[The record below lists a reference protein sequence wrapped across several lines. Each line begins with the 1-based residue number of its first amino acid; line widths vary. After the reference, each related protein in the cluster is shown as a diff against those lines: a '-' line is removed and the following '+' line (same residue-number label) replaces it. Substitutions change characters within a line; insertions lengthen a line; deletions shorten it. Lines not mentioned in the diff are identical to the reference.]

1 MEDEVGVV
9 RTAIADGDIERR
21 AAIGALRVDRA
32 VGLERRPDPECIPC
46 AVGEPRSS
54 GGLHPEGRGPCSERI
69 GHRDLTRVIEHE
81 RVRIVESSP
90 AFAHGSF
97 GDAVDV
103 GDLRGSWRPTEFHE
117 PSIGRIAQVDIGGVH
132 GGTVREQPGVVKRG
146 VGQATI
152 APASFDPALERHRQG
167 GYRRAMATG
176 DSDETKPLG
185 FSIDID
191 EILKDVAG
199 ARRRTTRRRSTTDMD
214 AALRRA
220 VRAELV
226 DVERALKLLAAEVVR
241 LRKANEAL
249 ADKITKLTRR

>member
-1 MEDEVGVV
+1 
-9 RTAIADGDIERR
+9 
-21 AAIGALRVDRA
+21 
-32 VGLERRPDPECIPC
+32 
-46 AVGEPRSS
+46 
-54 GGLHPEGRGPCSERI
+54 
-69 GHRDLTRVIEHE
+69 
-81 RVRIVESSP
+81 
-90 AFAHGSF
+90 
-97 GDAVDV
+97 
-103 GDLRGSWRPTEFHE
+103 
-117 PSIGRIAQVDIGGVH
+117 
-132 GGTVREQPGVVKRG
+132 
-146 VGQATI
+146 
-152 APASFDPALERHRQG
+152 
-167 GYRRAMATG
+167 MATG